1 MVPMPPLTV
10 SGWWGTF
17 FPSRAHPSTPYRVDP
32 PLLIISPSQTS
43 LNRFRNGWIQGSMWL
58 DPAPFRGLGFLSW
71 AMLEPG

>member
-32 PLLIISPSQTS
+32 PPLIILPSQAAFYS
-43 LNRFRNGWIQGSMWL
+43 G
-58 DPAPFRGLGFLSW
+58 
-71 AMLEPG
+71 